1 MATDDGSTVLDDE
14 NFVVPPA
21 VGYGW
26 EPGGIG
32 WLRANVA
39 RFSSGQAHERRRAL
53 AEAELTRV
61 DVKSARAA
69 AFALA
74 TTESDV
80 DAIPVTVLA
89 EALGV
94 PGAQADSVAA
104 VAAVYLTGASG
115 GPQVQDALDALVRAC
130 GGIPDERTAAVIGLL
145 VQTYAATAAL
155 ITAARATGAPNGDSA
170 VAQALRDTPPVR
182 STRRMAV
189 ADTHLDGHRITAGSV
204 IPVDLT
210 KTPFGAGPHACP
222 GADLAVA
229 IAAGITD
236 ALLSG

>member
-1 MATDDGSTVLDDE
+1 MATTVLDDE

-39 RFSSGQAHERRRAL
+39 RFSSGQAHERRRKLTL
-53 AEAELTRV
+53 AELSRV
-61 DVKSARAA
+61 DVETVRAA
-69 AFALA
+69 AFRLA
-74 TTESDV
+74 RGESDV
-80 DAIPVTVLA
+80 DVVARVVPVTVLA
-89 EALGV
+89 AALGV
-94 PGAQADSVAA
+94 PDAPVDSVAD

-115 GPQVQDALDALVRAC
+115 GPEVQDALDALVHAC
-130 GGIPDERTAAVIGLL
+130 GGVPDDRTATVIGLL
-145 VQTYAATAAL
+145 VQTYAATATL
-155 ITAARATGAPNGDSA
+155 IGSAAATGAASGDSA

-182 STRRMAV
+182 GTRRMAV
-189 ADTHLDGHRITAGSV
+189 ADARLDGRPVTAGTV
-204 IPVDLT
+204 VPVDLT
-210 KTPFGAGPHACP
+210 TTPFGAGPHECP

-229 IAAGITD
+229 IAAGVVD